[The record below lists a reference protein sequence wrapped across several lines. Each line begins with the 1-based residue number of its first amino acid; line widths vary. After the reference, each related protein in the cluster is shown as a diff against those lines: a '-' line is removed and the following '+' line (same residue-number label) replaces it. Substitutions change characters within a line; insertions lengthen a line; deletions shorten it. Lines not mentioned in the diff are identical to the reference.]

1 MVGGAM
7 ANQNLSFED
16 KLVLERRKEEMKK
29 RLFGF
34 EMYDEDEGIERR
46 RKSKLFKNSKKEIK
60 KLRYRTGIKNVEID
74 CDFF

>member
-1 MVGGAM
+1 M

-74 CDFF
+74 CDFFWIN